1 MSTVIFNIIWMCFKF
16 QAWESFKGYNWM
28 SRNSRERPIY
38 SCNHGT
44 RNARQPTNAG
54 GLYSTCKC
62 NRQYSRWSG
71 LSVTS
76 TQWVH
81 EERTDR
87 LDWCKFL
94 WWMKSPDFK
103 LSTVLIHMLVGFLSH
118 ICNCSKPS
126 CFQSLKSQVDEELQT
141 HLQIFSDHQEEDFE
155 EYSHRYDNTRMEFEY
170 PLPDLLHCSP
180 K

>member
-1 MSTVIFNIIWMCFKF
+1 MW
-16 QAWESFKGYNWM
+16 
-28 SRNSRERPIY
+28 RNSRERPIY
-38 SCNHGT
+38 SRNHGT

-62 NRQYSRWSG
+62 YRQYSRWSG
-71 LSVTS
+71 LSATS

-81 EERTDR
+81 EDR
-87 LDWCKFL
+87 ADWLDRCKFL
-94 WWMKSPDFK
+94 WWIKSHEFK
-103 LSTVLIHMLVGFLSH
+103 IIHYADPHVWRLVFS
-118 ICNCSKPS
+118 NVYVCSKPS

-141 HLQIFSDHQEEDFE
+141 HLQIFCDHQEEDFE
-155 EYSHRYDNTRMEFEY
+155 EFSHRYDNTRVEFEY